1 MKHISRRN
9 FLVTGAAAG
18 AALATMGGSSA
29 AFAQDDDKPTV
40 RIGSKPFT
48 ESALLGEVI
57 ALLLED
63 AGYPVERQLNLGG
76 TAVVHEGMIQDELDV
91 YIEYTGTALL
101 AVLGMELPESTD
113 SSEAAASPNAG
124 ANAGMDEVYK
134 IVSDAYPDEFGIVWL
149 EPWGMNN
156 TYSIA
161 VRRETAEE
169 FGLVTMSDLA
179 DQAGDMVLGTDVEFP
194 VRQDGLPGYENTYGY
209 SFGDVRQG
217 DIGLMYQALDQG
229 DVDVITSYA
238 TDGRIPALDLVL
250 LEDDKS
256 FFPPY
261 YGAPVIR
268 QDLIEEAP
276 EIKDILNQLAGMIDN
291 DTMAQANYRV
301 DADGL
306 EPLDAARELLDELGI
321 MESGD

>member
-1 MKHISRRN
+1 MGQPAGMMAQ
-9 FLVTGAAAG
+9 GAD
-18 AALATMGGSSA
+18 L
-29 AFAQDDDKPTV
+29 PTV
-40 RIGSKPFT
+40 RVGSKPFT
-48 ESALLGEVI
+48 ESAVLGEI
-57 ALLLED
+57 IGLLMED
-63 AGYPVERQLNLGG
+63 AGYPVDRQLNLGG

-91 YIEYTGTALL
+91 YVEYTGTALL
-101 AVLGMELPESTD
+101 AILGQDLPESTD
-113 SSEAAASPNAG
+113 SPEASASPAANAAAG
-124 ANAGMDEVYK
+124 KDEVYR
-134 IVSDAYPDEFGIVWL
+134 IVSEAYPEEFGLVWL

-179 DQAGDMVLGTDVEFP
+179 DHAGDMTLGTDNEFP
-194 VRQDGLPGYENTYGY
+194 VRPDGLPGFEDTYGY
-209 SFGDVRQG
+209 SFGDVSQG
-217 DIGLMYQALDQG
+217 DIGLMYQALDEG

-261 YGAPVIR
+261 YGAPVVR
-268 QDLIEEAP
+268 QDLLDEAP
-276 EIKDILNQLAGMIDN
+276 EVGDILNQLAGQIDN
-291 DTMAQANYRV
+291 ETMAQVNYRV

-306 EPLDAARELLDELGI
+306 EPIDAAREFLEEQGLIGPANE
-321 MESGD
+321 

>member
-1 MKHISRRN
+1 
-9 FLVTGAAAG
+9 
-18 AALATMGGSSA
+18 
-29 AFAQDDDKPTV
+29 
-40 RIGSKPFT
+40 
-48 ESALLGEVI
+48 
-57 ALLLED
+57 
-63 AGYPVERQLNLGG
+63 
-76 TAVVHEGMIQDELDV
+76 
-91 YIEYTGTALL
+91 
-101 AVLGMELPESTD
+101 MELPESTD
-113 SSEAAASPNAG
+113 PSEAASSPNAG
-124 ANAGMDEVYK
+124 ANAGMDEVYQ

-306 EPLDAARELLDELGI
+306 EPLDAARELLDELGLI
-321 MESGD
+321 DAAN